1 MFTDKNGNLTGYMNG
16 AGFLSYHESEIMML
30 TLERLMD
37 EGIAAYPVHDCL
49 MVKVSDAKQAA
60 YVYQGYDTYILSEN
74 EWLGGASAFEC
85 RSSRVTS

>member
-1 MFTDKNGNLTGYMNG
+1 
-16 AGFLSYHESEIMML
+16 ML

-60 YVYQGYDTYILSEN
+60 YVFRDTIRTYCLRMNGLEVLVPLSVEAA
-74 EWLGGASAFEC
+74 ELLPDDQLPSDEELSGVYLS
-85 RSSRVTS
+85 